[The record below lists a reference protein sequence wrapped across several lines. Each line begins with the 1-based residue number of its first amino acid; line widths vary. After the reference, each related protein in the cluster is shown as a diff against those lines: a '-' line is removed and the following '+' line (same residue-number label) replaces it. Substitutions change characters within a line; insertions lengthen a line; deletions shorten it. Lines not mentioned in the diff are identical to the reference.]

1 MVNQVFAHHSI
12 QHTLSGGFPGIQRHA
27 SLLQQLLV
35 HHLNFGF
42 CLYAFLQT
50 MEALFRGQL
59 EGVDLGCGHVQ
70 YVDDLDKNRKRE
82 KYVTYYSGSDL
93 SGNVWYS
100 RKDVFISTNFL
111 PC

>member
-12 QHTLSGGFPGIQRHA
+12 QHALSGGFPGVERHT

-35 HHLNFGF
+35 HHLNLGL

-50 MEALFRGQL
+50 MEALFRRQL

-70 YVDDLDKNRKRE
+70 NVDHLDKYRKRR
-82 KYVTYYSGSDL
+82 GICDL
-93 SGNVWYS
+93 LS
-100 RKDVFISTNFL
+100 RK
-111 PC
+111 